1 MALSFIFGGNTGE
14 TPDSIKRKRDLARAI
29 MGASSAPKNVG
40 EGLNALG
47 DGIVANVLERRAG
60 AAEKSGTDSV
70 NALFNRIIGK
80 KVGDDTSSPAVT
92 PAGGQGSVSAGP
104 ATTSGDVY
112 SGFMDTVKGGI
123 TNPYG
128 LAAVA
133 STGNAESRFSAGN
146 ANRSWS
152 DPSERGAPGTAGG
165 IMSWRGPRLDAL
177 YSFAAQKGEKP
188 GSISPQTQAEFF
200 LQEDPNLVAALNN
213 AKSVEEAQQLMN
225 EAWKFAGWNR
235 PGGEAANR
243 MATANSYLPNFQGQP
258 QPQEVASLDPSIGM
272 PPNTASGAVAAMGQG
287 GQGQSLSEEVAAYE
301 QTPEYAARFPGR
313 QAAAPSVTGQPLPD
327 EAFDQRFG
335 ATQPTAT
342 PPMQGGPFI
351 PPALTSP
358 GQEQPAPVQV
368 AQAQPAPQPASSGVD
383 PQLYEL
389 LTNPWASPEMKAVA
403 QAEIERQTQAS
414 DPLRALQLE
423 EQRLKLNAMRNPA
436 PEYDIISGKD
446 GSIFRADKKKG
457 TVEQVYG
464 GKPDLPTDVREYEYA
479 RGQGYQG
486 SFAEFQQEQK
496 RAGATNVNIDQK
508 AEGAFDKKLAE
519 KQAEAFDTMA
529 AEGLNAR
536 ADLGVIGELD
546 GLLQGQGGTLSGLAG
561 IAAKYGIGGEGI
573 DDLQAAQALI
583 NKLVPTQRAPG
594 SGSMSDRDVELFTRS
609 LPSLWNAPGGNQ
621 KILSVMRGLAQ
632 YKQAQ
637 GEIADMVINNEISRQ
652 EGRRKLRE
660 LPNPL
665 EGFKLPSANG
675 ESGKGARRT
684 SSGVQ
689 WSYDE

>member
-1 MALSFIFGGNTGE
+1 MALSFLFGGDTGE
-14 TPDSIKRKRDLARAI
+14 TPETLKRKRELAMAI
-29 MGASSAPKNVG
+29 MGAQGAPKNVG
-40 EGLNALG
+40 EGLTALG
-47 DGIVANVLERRAG
+47 AGITAGIMNRRADK
-60 AAEKSGTDSV
+60 AESTGKDSAS
-70 NALFNRIIGK
+70 ALFNRIIGRQS
-80 KVGDDTSSPAVT
+80 GATSPAPSVT
-92 PAGGQGSVSAGP
+92 PAGGQGSVAGTP
-104 ATTSGDVY
+104 GAVTTSGDIY
-112 SGFMDTVKGGI
+112 SPFMDTVKTGI

-133 STGNAESRFSAGN
+133 STANAESRFSPKN
-146 ANRSWS
+146 ANRAWS
-152 DPSERGAPGTAGG
+152 DPSESGKAGTAGG
-165 IMSWRGPRLDAL
+165 IMSWRDDRLNNMYA
-177 YSFAAQKGEKP
+177 FAGQKGEKQ
-188 GSISPQTQAEFF
+188 GAISPTTQAEFF
-200 LQEDPNLVAALNN
+200 LQENPQLIAALNN
-213 AKSVEEAQQLMN
+213 AKSVEEAQALMN

-243 MATANSYLPNFQGQP
+243 MASANAYLSNFQGQP
-258 QPQEVASLDPSIGM
+258 QREVASLDPSIGM
-272 PPNTASGAVAAMGQG
+272 PNTAGGAVTAMGQG
-287 GQGQSLSEEVAAYE
+287 GSLSDEVADYE
-301 QTPEYAARFPGR
+301 KTPEYAARFPGR
-313 QAAAPSVTGQPLPD
+313 AAPSVTGQPLSQ

-335 ATQPTAT
+335 ATQAT
-342 PPMQGGPFI
+342 PEIQGGPFM
-351 PPALTSP
+351 PPSLNPAA
-358 GQEQPAPVQV
+358 QEQPAPVQV
-368 AQAQPAPQPASSGVD
+368 AQAQPTPQPASSSVD
-383 PQLYEL
+383 PALYEL
-389 LTNPWASPEMKAVA
+389 LTNPWASPEMKAIA
-403 QAEIERQTQAS
+403 QAEIERQSAAS
-414 DPLRALQLE
+414 DPLRQLQME
-423 EQRLKLNAMRNPA
+423 EQRLKLDAMRNPK
-436 PEYDIISGKD
+436 PDYDIISGKD
-446 GSIFRADKKKG
+446 GSIFRADKRAG

-464 GKPDLPTDVREYEYA
+464 GKQDLPTDVQEYEYA
-479 RGQGYQG
+479 RNQGYQG
-486 SFAEFQQEQK
+486 TFAQFQQEQK

-665 EGFKLPSANG
+665 EGFKMPSASG
-675 ESGKGARRT
+675 EAGKGARRT